1 MPSHKFESDKLSAIS
16 QKTKNKVGDTRKSL
30 EDSSSWLLGMSAQD
44 ITSIA
49 NHIKDVNSQVTQ
61 SLIDDTKKYW
71 KAETDAYNTFIN
83 HVDKTSKRKVTN
95 SSVYGELS
103 GVSNTNRSTAKTS
116 SPPPIPNDTSINN
129 LSKGLDRH
137 AKSFEKSTKLLT
149 TALTALTS
157 GLSRAVRE
165 SASIM
170 RDRYNSVVF
179 ATGGG
184 SQADAIYN
192 AVAESNRDL
201 AMELFKNGTNTI
213 SVEEFTRSFQSV
225 TTYFKQDQKLITA
238 MTSQVAQVAE
248 VGMTVNTEFLKTSAY
263 MYKQSGKNEKSIK
276 SMSDSIYKLTTKTTV
291 SAEDAQN
298 ISLDAIKLGETL
310 ESQILSEIKRNNPNM
325 SKEQAEKI
333 ASETTEDWWKSY
345 ASSRTA
351 IYDANPEFG
360 AEQEQLLLSLIDKL
374 SSTDYEDLANISPY
388 TDILTGYDPYELKE
402 LMITDYDKF
411 IEEVYK
417 GLATATER
425 YNPYQIKTISGLD
438 ENQIKALNNFRGDYN
453 TLIKEYKENKSAMDD
468 ESIDSIK
475 KAIEGQKVS
484 AEDNLTNTMS
494 EVVTDTI
501 PSTLLDISDD
511 LATIVSIVTGSSLL
525 NTGISLLTQVPGGLP
540 GAYNSVKSFLAG
552 SKSGIPLPNTK
563 IPPIPGADLADD
575 ALSGSSSLLSKIP
588 GLSKLSGV
596 ASKEGSI
603 LGKVAPVLSIASI
616 IGNGIQGLTGEKTYS
631 KVFGL
636 DNPND
641 MTTGQRAAGTVGS
654 MIGGGHKGGLGNALG
669 QAATWGAVGSLA
681 GPVGTLVG
689 AIGGGIAGLLG
700 SDRIAQSIETNING
714 PLGRIGESL
723 QNGGDDLV
731 SSVVDLSTTP
741 YNIVSDLFSGLG
753 DMASNIPIIG
763 GLLESGADLIATSNS
778 KVGDTISLLGDGVQG
793 ALDLLNGTA
802 KASDVLNTIT
812 SDLDK
817 VLGDIPVVGSVW
829 NGLHDLGDWL
839 FGSDDDKKDNTK
851 GRSGFSYGGAH
862 PGVPNLPNIGTT
874 KPNGDIDGPSPWIV
888 TAGFHDWS
896 IGYGNHDGV
905 DYGVPIGTQ
914 VPSTTDGTVTYLT
927 ENDGTNWG
935 GGPGKGVIITD
946 SQGRQ
951 HWYWHL
957 SKIGVSKGQQL
968 KKGTLVGLS
977 GNTGMSTGPHL
988 HYGLKVNGSAINP
1001 NVTAPGLWGEVTGS
1015 MSSNPSSS
1023 SSAESDIK
1031 NYIVTS
1037 DGGKFRM
1044 DYNYG
1049 SGGIPSNILSGVNS
1063 KSRFMHSR
1071 NIGSAIS
1078 PSSTYVS
1085 NNWTPNITN
1094 TNMTLKSDNSE
1105 VVAELRQL
1113 ISLLN
1118 YKLDRLNN
1126 TISNGYKQSSVED
1139 FSLAY

>member
-103 GVSNTNRSTAKTS
+103 GASSTNRSTAKTS
-116 SPPPIPNDTSINN
+116 SPPPISNDTSINN

-213 SVEEFTRSFQSV
+213 SAEEFTRSFQSV

-238 MTSQVAQVAE
+238 MTSQVAQAAE

-276 SMSDSIYKLTTKTTV
+276 SMTDSIYELSTKSEV
-291 SAEDAQN
+291 SLQDTQEMAMSSFDF
-298 ISLDAIKLGETL
+298 AINLENTL
-310 ESQILSEIKRNNPNM
+310 RKYYTRQGLSPE
-325 SKEQAEKI
+325 EAEKK
-333 ASETTEDWWKSY
+333 AEKDTLGSWKDRLATES
-345 ASSRTA
+345 AM
-351 IYDANPEFG
+351 IDANPEKG
-360 AEQEQLLLSLIDKL
+360 AEAFETIDSLLKLLSTSDVTQMTSEQLTMMQQLTGSTSPESLSIALA
-374 SSTDYEDLANISPY
+374 TDYESVMNKIMES
-388 TDILTGYDPYELKE
+388 
-402 LMITDYDKF
+402 
-411 IEEVYK
+411 IEEDFFNNPRYDAELTALGFDSKSLPALSEFSTSIDDYYK
-417 GLATATER
+417 EF
-425 YNPYQIKTISGLD
+425 K
-438 ENQIKALNNFRGDYN
+438 ENRKAL
-453 TLIKEYKENKSAMDD
+453 
-468 ESIDSIK
+468 ESESRDSIIDALK
-475 KAIEGQKVS
+475 NQKVS
-484 AEDNLTNTMS
+484 EEDNITNTMS

-501 PSTLLDISDD
+501 PARLLDISDD
-511 LATIVSIVTGSSLL
+511 LATLVSVVTGSSLL

-540 GAYNSVKSFLAG
+540 GAYNSIKSFLTG

-563 IPPIPGADLADD
+563 MPPIPGADLADD
-575 ALSGSSSLLSKIP
+575 ALSGSSNLLSKIP

-596 ASKEGSI
+596 ASKAGSA

-636 DNPND
+636 DNPDD

-654 MIGGGHKGGLGNALG
+654 MIGGGHEGGLGNALG

-689 AIGGGIAGLLG
+689 AISGGIAGLLG
-700 SDRIAQSIETNING
+700 SDRIAKSIETNING

-731 SSVVDLSTTP
+731 SSVVDLSTAP

-812 SDLDK
+812 SDLDN
-817 VLGDIPVVGSVW
+817 VLGDIPIVGSVW
-829 NGLHDLGDWL
+829 NGLHDLSDWL
-839 FGSDDDKKDNTK
+839 FGSDDKKDDTK
-851 GRSGFSYGGAH
+851 GRPGFSYGGAH

-896 IGYGNHDGV
+896 IGYGSHDGV

-1049 SGGIPSNILSGVNS
+1049 SGGIPSNILSGMKS

-1094 TNMTLKSDNSE
+1094 TNTTLKSDNSE